1 MGEKYNRQIRKEIN
15 STYKTCYN
23 QIMTMCR
30 AKMISA
36 NFFQRIKIAFKYVF
50 KKDFEDFF

>member
-15 STYKTCYN
+15 RTYKTCYN